1 MLGAVRI
8 DVHRVLRVAY
18 CGGYAPKG
26 FAGYGEYR
34 GSIAAFLFTWPT
46 AEAAAPIKLQKIGG
60 AGLATIDE
68 PETGPRFGAD
78 GLTIFLS
85 PRRERLAMSK
95 LGPFYEVMP
104 DGTRHIFAPGEN
116 MKGTQLTSCAVYVGV
131 WPEGERIPYDG
142 AVPFALE

>member
-1 MLGAVRI
+1 M
-8 DVHRVLRVAY
+8 
-18 CGGYAPKG
+18 
-26 FAGYGEYR
+26 
-34 GSIAAFLFTWPT
+34 
-46 AEAAAPIKLQKIGG
+46 
-60 AGLATIDE
+60 ATIDE

-104 DGTRHIFAPGEN
+104 DGTRQIFAPGEN